1 MLPHVLDYVKPDSR
15 SVGPTC
21 IGTQPDAGGGV
32 GSHFGGVHRMTEN
45 ERLASNA
52 FTEKGRLTGRLS
64 KLTSFYGESITP
76 AAFGLAFAMCW
87 CYSSQR
93 MACNSMDGAFQVWQY
108 IGMAAGAFLIAA
120 VARMRGQSARWG
132 RDTLT
137 VCFACVLVVAPLV
150 VLPGP
155 WASSPLAFSLVAALD
170 GAVFSWVAMAW
181 STFYSRIGVR
191 QALMC
196 VCGMLV
202 VSSATKVLYDAF
214 AHGIFGAVAL
224 AALPIASILCLMSAR
239 SAQLS
244 ANQGEKS
251 VACRPIVFN
260 AGNIGVLKNIFV
272 SVALIVLGVAMSMSI
287 VRDVFGLPLVHR
299 LASQAATIVIAIA
312 MLVGSYRQPDQAGD
326 AVRLWFTA
334 VLVIA
339 SGLAAGILFGVPL
352 GHLSSAIFTTAQML
366 VIGFMWYVLSDI
378 AQRSDT
384 PADAVFGLGWGA
396 LFSIPMAAG
405 LVLPRVLPLALDA
418 VSLAVVVLWM
428 LLVALAFM
436 HQHQSPELR
445 LFAEFA
451 PSLSK
456 GEERQ
461 PERLAEIADRFG
473 LTAREADIMGL
484 YAQGR
489 SRAFISAQLVISE
502 NTVRDHLKNIYRKLD
517 VHNKQ
522 ELIDLIE
529 GR

>member
-1 MLPHVLDYVKPDSR
+1 M
-15 SVGPTC
+15 GPAC

-32 GSHFGGVHRMTEN
+32 GSHFGGVHRMTE
-45 ERLASNA
+45 
-52 FTEKGRLTGRLS
+52 TEGFANNTSTGKGHLTGRLS
-64 KLTSFYGESITP
+64 KLASFYGEGLTP

-120 VARMRGQSARWG
+120 VARARGQSAQWERG
-132 RDTLT
+132 TLIA
-137 VCFACVLVVAPLV
+137 CFACVLVIAPLV

-155 WASSPLAFSLVAALD
+155 WASSPLTFAFVAALD
-170 GAVFSWVAMAW
+170 GAMFSWVAMAW
-181 STFYSRIGVR
+181 STFYARIGVR

-196 VCGMLV
+196 ICGMLV

-214 AHGIFGAVAL
+214 AHGIFGAIAL

-244 ANQGEKS
+244 ANQGEES
-251 VACRPIVFN
+251 AAQRPVVFN
-260 AGNIGVLKNIFV
+260 TGNIGVLNNIFLG
-272 SVALIVLGVAMSMSI
+272 VALIVLGVAMSMSI
-287 VRDVFGLPLVHR
+287 VRDVFGLPLVYR
-299 LASQAATIVIAIA
+299 LTSQAATIVIA
-312 MLVGSYRQPDQAGD
+312 V
-326 AVRLWFTA
+326 A
-334 VLVIA
+334 VLM
-339 SGLAAGILFGVPL
+339 G
-352 GHLSSAIFTTAQML
+352 
-366 VIGFMWYVLSDI
+366 YVLADI
-378 AQRSDT
+378 AQRSDM
-384 PADAVFGLGWGA
+384 PADTVFGLGWGA
-396 LFSIPMAAG
+396 LFSIPMAVG
-405 LVLPRVLPLALDA
+405 LVLPRILPLNLDA
-418 VSLAVVVLWM
+418 ESLAVVVLWM

-436 HQHQSPELR
+436 RQHQSPELR
-445 LFAEFA
+445 LFAGFA

-456 GEERQ
+456 SEDRQ
-461 PERLAEIADRFG
+461 PERLAAIAERFG

>member
-1 MLPHVLDYVKPDSR
+1 
-15 SVGPTC
+15 
-21 IGTQPDAGGGV
+21 
-32 GSHFGGVHRMTEN
+32 
-45 ERLASNA
+45 
-52 FTEKGRLTGRLS
+52 
-64 KLTSFYGESITP
+64 
-76 AAFGLAFAMCW
+76 
-87 CYSSQR
+87 
-93 MACNSMDGAFQVWQY
+93 
-108 IGMAAGAFLIAA
+108 
-120 VARMRGQSARWG
+120 
-132 RDTLT
+132 
-137 VCFACVLVVAPLV
+137 
-150 VLPGP
+150 
-155 WASSPLAFSLVAALD
+155 
-170 GAVFSWVAMAW
+170 
-181 STFYSRIGVR
+181 
-191 QALMC
+191 
-196 VCGMLV
+196 
-202 VSSATKVLYDAF
+202 
-214 AHGIFGAVAL
+214 
-224 AALPIASILCLMSAR
+224 
-239 SAQLS
+239 
-244 ANQGEKS
+244 
-251 VACRPIVFN
+251 
-260 AGNIGVLKNIFV
+260 
-272 SVALIVLGVAMSMSI
+272 MSMSI

-366 VIGFMWYVLSDI
+366 AIGFMWYVLADI
-378 AQRSDT
+378 AQRSDM
-384 PADAVFGLGWGA
+384 PADTVFGLGWGA

-461 PERLAEIADRFG
+461 PERLAAIAEHFG

>member
-1 MLPHVLDYVKPDSR
+1 MAEDEGFADNTS
-15 SVGPTC
+15 
-21 IGTQPDAGGGV
+21 
-32 GSHFGGVHRMTEN
+32 
-45 ERLASNA
+45 
-52 FTEKGRLTGRLS
+52 TEKGRLTGHLS
-64 KLTSFYGESITP
+64 KLASFYGEGLTP
-76 AAFGLAFAMCW
+76 TAFGLAFAMCW

-93 MACNSMDGAFQVWQY
+93 MACDSMDGAFQVWQY

-120 VARMRGQSARWG
+120 VARARGRSAQWG
-132 RDTLT
+132 RRTLLACS
-137 VCFACVLVVAPLV
+137 VCALIVASLV

-155 WASSPLAFSLVAALD
+155 WSTSPQAFAFVAALD
-170 GAVFSWVAMAW
+170 GALFSWVAMAW

-191 QALMC
+191 QALLC

-202 VSSATKVLYDAF
+202 VSSATKVLYDSF
-214 AHGIFGAVAL
+214 ARGIPGAVAL
-224 AALPIASILCLMSAR
+224 AALPIASALCLMSAQ
-239 SAQLS
+239 SAQ
-244 ANQGEKS
+244 NGTKPGEEFA
-251 VACRPIVFN
+251 ACRPIVFG
-260 AGNIGVLKNIFV
+260 AGNVGVLKNIFL

-287 VRDVFGLPLVHR
+287 VRDVFGLPLAYR
-299 LASQAATIVIAIA
+299 LTSQAATIVIAIA

-352 GHLSSAIFTTAQML
+352 GHLSSSIFTTAQML
-366 VIGFMWYVLSDI
+366 AISFMWYVLADI
-378 AQRSDT
+378 AQRSDM
-384 PADAVFGLGWGA
+384 PADTVFGLGWGA

-405 LVLPRVLPLALDA
+405 LMLPRMFPLNLDA
-418 VSLAVVVLWM
+418 VSLAVVVLWT
-428 LLVALAFM
+428 LLIALALM
-436 HQHQSPELR
+436 RQHQSPELR
-445 LFAEFA
+445 LFAGFA
-451 PSLSK
+451 PSLAK
-456 GEERQ
+456 GEDRQ
-461 PERLAEIADRFG
+461 PERLAAIAERFG

-489 SRAFISAQLVISE
+489 SRAFISTQLVISE

>member
-1 MLPHVLDYVKPDSR
+1 MPPHVLDYAKPDSR
-15 SVGPTC
+15 PVGPAC

-32 GSHFGGVHRMTEN
+32 GSHFGGVHRMTETEGFAN
-45 ERLASNA
+45 NAS
-52 FTEKGRLTGRLS
+52 TGRGRLTRRLS
-64 KLTSFYGESITP
+64 KLASFYGEGLTP
-76 AAFGLAFAMCW
+76 TAFGLAFAMCW

-120 VARMRGQSARWG
+120 VARGRGQSAQWERG
-132 RDTLT
+132 TLIA
-137 VCFACVLVVAPLV
+137 CFACVLVIAPLV

-155 WASSPLAFSLVAALD
+155 WASSPLTFAFVAALD
-170 GAVFSWVAMAW
+170 GAMFSWVAMAW
-181 STFYSRIGVR
+181 SAFYARIGVR

-196 VCGMLV
+196 ICGMLV

-214 AHGIFGAVAL
+214 AHGIFGAIAL
-224 AALPIASILCLMSAR
+224 AALPIASIICLMSAR

-244 ANQGEKS
+244 ASQGEEAS
-251 VACRPIVFN
+251 ARRPVVFN
-260 AGNIGVLKNIFV
+260 TGNIGVLKNIFLG
-272 SVALIVLGVAMSMSI
+272 VALIVLGVAMSMSI
-287 VRDVFGLPLVHR
+287 VRDVFGLPLVYR
-299 LASQAATIVIAIA
+299 LTSQVATIVIAVA
-312 MLVGSYRQPDQAGD
+312 VLAGSYRQPDQAGD

-366 VIGFMWYVLSDI
+366 AIGFMWYVLADI
-378 AQRSDT
+378 AQRSDM
-384 PADAVFGLGWGA
+384 PADTVFGLGWGA
-396 LFSIPMAAG
+396 LFSIPMAVG
-405 LVLPRVLPLALDA
+405 LMLPRVLPHNLDA
-418 VSLAVVVLWM
+418 ESLAVVVLWM
-428 LLVALAFM
+428 LLVALTFM
-436 HQHQSPELR
+436 RQHQSPELR
-445 LFAEFA
+445 LFAGFA

-456 GEERQ
+456 SEDRQ
-461 PERLAEIADRFG
+461 PERLAAIAERFG

-489 SRAFISAQLVISE
+489 SRAFISAQLIISE

-529 GR
+529 ER

>member
-1 MLPHVLDYVKPDSR
+1 M
-15 SVGPTC
+15 
-21 IGTQPDAGGGV
+21 
-32 GSHFGGVHRMTEN
+32 
-45 ERLASNA
+45 
-52 FTEKGRLTGRLS
+52 
-64 KLTSFYGESITP
+64 
-76 AAFGLAFAMCW
+76 
-87 CYSSQR
+87 
-93 MACNSMDGAFQVWQY
+93 
-108 IGMAAGAFLIAA
+108 
-120 VARMRGQSARWG
+120 
-132 RDTLT
+132 
-137 VCFACVLVVAPLV
+137 
-150 VLPGP
+150 
-155 WASSPLAFSLVAALD
+155 
-170 GAVFSWVAMAW
+170 
-181 STFYSRIGVR
+181 
-191 QALMC
+191 
-196 VCGMLV
+196 
-202 VSSATKVLYDAF
+202 
-214 AHGIFGAVAL
+214 
-224 AALPIASILCLMSAR
+224 
-239 SAQLS
+239 
-244 ANQGEKS
+244 
-251 VACRPIVFN
+251 
-260 AGNIGVLKNIFV
+260 

-366 VIGFMWYVLSDI
+366 AIGFMWYVLSDI